1 MISTLSVGI
10 FMIILCLLVQC
21 FVLALVL
28 RYLVQVETKKGIK
41 NSIAGSA
48 FLLSTILF
56 ITVCGNLIQIAI
68 WAELF
73 VMLGEFESYG
83 KAFYHSAVNFSTLGY
98 GDFVMSNEHKLLGA
112 LEAVNGV
119 LMFGL
124 STGFMYAIIHAIL
137 LRAWDSKISKRKVS
151 SI

>member
-1 MISTLSVGI
+1 
-10 FMIILCLLVQC
+10 
-21 FVLALVL
+21 
-28 RYLVQVETKKGIK
+28 
-41 NSIAGSA
+41 
-48 FLLSTILF
+48 
-56 ITVCGNLIQIAI
+56 
-68 WAELF
+68 
-73 VMLGEFESYG
+73 MLGEFESYG

-137 LRAWDSKISKRKVS
+137 LRAWDSKIAKRSNK
-151 SI
+151 

>member
-10 FMIILCLLVQC
+10 LMIILCLLVQC

-28 RYLVQVETKKGIK
+28 RYLVRVETKKGIK

-73 VMLGEFESYG
+73 VILGEFERYA

-137 LRAWDSKISKRKVS
+137 LRAWDSKIAKQKVQS
-151 SI
+151 